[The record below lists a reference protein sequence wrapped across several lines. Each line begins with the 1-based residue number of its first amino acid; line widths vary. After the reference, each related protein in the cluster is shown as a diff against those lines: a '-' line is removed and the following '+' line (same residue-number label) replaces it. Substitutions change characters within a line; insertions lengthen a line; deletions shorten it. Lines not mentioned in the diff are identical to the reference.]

1 MQSIYTGEW
10 KEKIYLIGWKNKS
23 QLSDQ
28 ADLTAVDCLRPYFTA
43 LLSQRTMFSTSH
55 FTKTEYGQ
63 IGFEFDTQINKFQK
77 NELRY

>member
-10 KEKIYLIGWKNKS
+10 KEKIYLTGWKNKS

-43 LLSQRTMFSTSH
+43 LLS
-55 FTKTEYGQ
+55 
-63 IGFEFDTQINKFQK
+63 
-77 NELRY
+77 